1 MGLEN
6 LHGGEVVRGKL
17 QVWWLDGE
25 QWREDGLARHN
36 PTGARLAERF
46 QAVLWPTVG
55 RGWLGD
61 LRRRGGGP
69 IQVLFGEGSCGE
81 NGFRENE
88 GEEKR
93 ERKKRKGREERER
106 KKEKKREKEEKIL
119 IQVCFNFW
127 FGFENPIQ
135 YPKY

>member
-17 QVWWLDGE
+17 QVWRLEGE
-25 QWREDGLARHN
+25 RWREDGLARHS
-36 PTGARLAERF
+36 PTGARLAGRF
-46 QAVLWPTVG
+46 QAVLWSAVG

-69 IQVLFGEGSCGE
+69 VQVLFGEGSCGE

-93 ERKKRKGREERER
+93 ERKKRKGRER
-106 KKEKKREKEEKIL
+106 KKEKKRKKRKR
-119 IQVCFNFW
+119 F
-127 FGFENPIQ
+127 
-135 YPKY
+135 